1 MTDSSN
7 SSYDVAI
14 VGAGPVGSLCA
25 LAHARKGARVAL
37 LEANPKAAGRLAGEW
52 LHPPAVRMLQ
62 ENGVSLD
69 ACPHSSQ
76 GNGFVVFPDD
86 RSEPIVLPYSSGA
99 MGMTCEHSE
108 LVATLHQAME
118 DNSQVR
124 FFRGA
129 RVQNIE
135 NGRITYSINGTQNS
149 LATDRVIGADGRS
162 SIVRKSLGLPSERM
176 TCSRMIGVVAEGI
189 DLPHEG
195 YGHVI
200 LGGPGPILIFRL
212 GENTVRIIVDVPL
225 DHWTPRDR
233 VAMLTESYAYLL
245 PESVRQEFIR
255 ALEAGEFQAAGN
267 ELQLRAYLWNLAPCA
282 YRRCCRTL
290 PPLDRDWANAWF
302 QRCVVSRGTTGLSRI
317 RGKAYRSSPNART
330 TCSLPLRD
338 IRGLQGRNRCY

>member
-118 DNSQVR
+118 DDSQVR
-124 FFRGA
+124 FYRGA

-162 SIVRKSLGLPSERM
+162 SIVRKSLGS
-176 TCSRMIGVVAEGI
+176 
-189 DLPHEG
+189 
-195 YGHVI
+195 
-200 LGGPGPILIFRL
+200 
-212 GENTVRIIVDVPL
+212 
-225 DHWTPRDR
+225 
-233 VAMLTESYAYLL
+233 
-245 PESVRQEFIR
+245 
-255 ALEAGEFQAAGN
+255 
-267 ELQLRAYLWNLAPCA
+267 
-282 YRRCCRTL
+282 
-290 PPLDRDWANAWF
+290 
-302 QRCVVSRGTTGLSRI
+302 TT
-317 RGKAYRSSPNART
+317 RSA
-330 TCSLPLRD
+330 
-338 IRGLQGRNRCY
+338 